1 MLYSRLLTQISK
13 HTILMHSPWP
23 PLIQMLGWL
32 LWECRMLTHT
42 VRNGK
47 GTHLM
52 PRVLSS
58 LWPRLGKGC
67 NLPQHLRTKQCCLFY
82 TFLWILIS
90 LFNTIFFVVVPWNSF
105 LLMCKM
111 WLKTSLFGSLTLLW
125 FPENATGSF
134 SLMSSLLPTSLFGP
148 SLEQRSLVTV
158 LPGTQGHQ
166 LCSPVATC

>member
-1 MLYSRLLTQISK
+1 MLF
-13 HTILMHSPWP
+13 
-23 PLIQMLGWL
+23 
-32 LWECRMLTHT
+32 
-42 VRNGK
+42 
-47 GTHLM
+47 
-52 PRVLSS
+52 VLYFS
-58 LWPRLGKGC
+58 L
-67 NLPQHLRTKQCCLFY
+67 N
-82 TFLWILIS
+82 
-90 LFNTIFFVVVPWNSF
+90 FNFSFQYHFFVVVVPWNSF

-166 LCSPVATC
+166 LCSPVATKSHGCMLGRASTKGRMPSSLALQLASFGLWATALQSYRSLLFPFLICRVRVT

>member
-13 HTILMHSPWP
+13 HTILVHSPWP

-42 VRNGK
+42 VRDRK

-67 NLPQHLRTKQCCLFY
+67 NLPQHLRIKQCCLFF
-82 TFLWILIS
+82 TFPWILIS
-90 LFNTIFFVVVPWNSF
+90 LFNTIFGFCVPWNPF

-111 WLKTSLFGSLTLLW
+111 WLKTSLFGSLTFLW

-134 SLMSSLLPTSLFGP
+134 PLMSSLLPTLFGA
-148 SLEQRSLVTV
+148 S
-158 LPGTQGHQ
+158 PGTKI
-166 LCSPVATC
+166 LSDCSHRDTGTSSLLPCCY